1 MNDLAKPGLEHAR
14 AVDAGAVSQ
23 APPAPQPPGVS
34 AAQAP
39 LSLLLR
45 RMLGLL
51 GAQRRELW
59 LAFGLVTIWTAT
71 NLAGPYMI
79 KLAID
84 RGIAR
89 RDVFTLNVAI
99 AAFVAINLVSYVAH
113 RAQIR
118 VIGRVGEGF
127 LRDLRER
134 VFAHMQ
140 RLSMPFYDRN
150 KTGVLVSRMTSDVD
164 SLQELVQTGLLT
176 LIGNGLL
183 LVLSAVVLT
192 IASPQLM
199 LACLVAV
206 PFVVLASV
214 RFARLSSSTYLA
226 VRDRIAI
233 TLSRLQ
239 EGITGVRVIQ
249 AFAREP
255 VEIARF
261 GQSNQA
267 LYRAHMSSVR
277 LQAWYLPVIE
287 LAGTGTTALV
297 VAVGGYLVHR
307 HETTVGTVT
316 FFILTLT
323 NLFEPIQQFSQLFN
337 QMQSAGA
344 GLRKLF
350 GLLDTEL
357 DVPERADGV
366 ELPASGVIELQN
378 VSFAYREHGQMVLR
392 DVSLSIARGERIALV
407 GPTGAGKSTLAK
419 MIARLYDPVRGSI
432 SLGGVDLRDASMR
445 SLRQRII
452 VVPQEGFLFNASIRD
467 NVRIA
472 RADATDGEVEAALDE
487 IGVLE
492 RFSALPE
499 GLDTQVNERG
509 SRLSA
514 GEKQLVSLSRAALRD
529 PAVLVL
535 DEATSSLDPGTEAL
549 VERAMRKLMQGR
561 TVIVIAHRLST
572 AAQADRVAV
581 VEGGTLAEVGTHH
594 ELLARGGRYAAL
606 FAKSNSAMGRDGV
619 APAAVAR
626 V

>member
-1 MNDLAKPGLEHAR
+1 MNDAAKS
-14 AVDAGAVSQ
+14 AVVTIEEAAS
-23 APPAPQPPGVS
+23 PAPMQPATQV
-34 AAQAP
+34 P
-39 LSLLLR
+39 LHVLLR

-51 GAQRRELW
+51 GAQRREVL

-84 RGIAR
+84 RGIAK
-89 RDVFTLNVAI
+89 RDVRALNLSI
-99 AAFVAINLVSYVAH
+99 AAIVVISVVSYFAH

-118 VIGRVGEGF
+118 VLGRVGEGF

-140 RLSMPFYDRN
+140 SLSMPFYDRN

-164 SLQELVQTGLLT
+164 SLQELIQTGLLT

-183 LVLSAVVLT
+183 LLLSSAVLT
-192 IASPQLM
+192 AVSPKLM

-206 PFVVLASV
+206 PFVVAASV
-214 RFARLSSSTYLA
+214 RFARQSSATYLA
-226 VRDRIAI
+226 VRDRIANM
-233 TLSRLQ
+233 LSHLQ
-239 EGITGVRVIQ
+239 EAITGVRVIQ

-255 VEIARF
+255 REVERFARA
-261 GQSNQA
+261 NRE
-267 LYRAHMSSVR
+267 LYSAHMASTR

-287 LAGTGTTALV
+287 IAGTGTTALV
-297 VAVGGYLVHR
+297 VAAGGYLIRQHA
-307 HETTVGTVT
+307 TTVGTVT

-350 GLLDTEL
+350 ALLDTEL
-357 DVPERADGV
+357 EVKEREQGL
-366 ELPASGVIELQN
+366 ELPASGALEL
-378 VSFAYREHGQMVLR
+378 VRVGFGYRAQSERVL
-392 DVSLSIARGERIALV
+392 DEVSLEIAAGERLALV

-419 MIARLYDPVRGSI
+419 LIARLYDPTQGSI
-432 SLGGVDLRDASMR
+432 RLGGVDLREADMR
-445 SLRQRII
+445 SLRRRIV

-472 RADATDGEVEAALDE
+472 RPDASDAEVDAALDE

-492 RFSALPE
+492 RFRGLPE

-535 DEATSSLDPGTEAL
+535 DEATSSLDPGTESL

-581 VEGGTLAEVGTHH
+581 VEGGGLCEVGTHR
-594 ELLARGGRYAAL
+594 ELLARKGRYAAL
-606 FAKSNSAMGRDGV
+606 FATQPV
-619 APAAVAR
+619 HAAAQETL
-626 V
+626 

>member
-1 MNDLAKPGLEHAR
+1 MTQNHEPLG
-14 AVDAGAVSQ
+14 DAA
-23 APPAPQPPGVS
+23 AAAERAPQV
-34 AAQAP
+34 A
-39 LSLLLR
+39 LSVLLR
-45 RMLGLL
+45 RMLQLL
-51 GAQRRELW
+51 GPQRRELV
-59 LAFGLVTIWTAT
+59 LALVLIATWTAT
-71 NLAGPYMI
+71 NLAGPFAI

-84 RGIAR
+84 RGITR
-89 RDVFTLNVAI
+89 RNVPMLDLAIAFYVAI
-99 AAFVAINLVSYVAH
+99 SVLSYFVY

-118 VIGRVGEGF
+118 VLARVGESF
-127 LRDLRER
+127 LRDLRVR
-134 VFAHMQ
+134 VFAHLQ

-176 LIGNGLL
+176 LIGSSLL
-183 LVLSAVVLT
+183 LVFSALVLT
-192 IASPQLM
+192 WVSPQLM

-206 PFVVLASV
+206 PLVVAASV
-214 RFARLSSSTYLA
+214 RFARRSTSTYLA
-226 VRDRIAI
+226 VRDRIAA

-239 EGITGVRVIQ
+239 EGIAGVRVIQ

-255 VEIARF
+255 VEIERF
-261 GQSNQA
+261 ERSNQEQ
-267 LYRAHMSSVR
+267 YRAHMVSVR

-287 LAGTGTTALV
+287 VSGTGTTALV
-297 VAVGGYLVHR
+297 VALGGYLVHR
-307 HETTVGTVT
+307 HAATVGTVT

-350 GLLDTEL
+350 GLLDTPL
-357 DVPERADGV
+357 DVPEREGGA
-366 ELPASGVIELQN
+366 ELPRSGPIELSQ
-378 VSFAYREHGQMVLR
+378 VSFRYREQGELVLS
-392 DVSLSIARGERIALV
+392 DVELSIAPGERIALV

-419 MIARLYDPVRGSI
+419 LIARLYDPSSGSI
-432 SLGGVDLRDASMR
+432 RLGGLDLRDASMR
-445 SLRQRII
+445 SLRDGIV

-472 RADATDGEVEAALDE
+472 RAGASDAEVEAALEE

-492 RFSALPE
+492 RFRALPE

-535 DEATSSLDPGTEAL
+535 DEATSSLDPGTELL
-549 VERAMRKLMQGR
+549 VERAMRKLMRGR

-581 VEGGTLAEVGTHH
+581 VAGGRLAEVGTHD

-606 FAKSNSAMGRDGV
+606 FTKSQAAMTAASA
-619 APAAVAR
+619 
-626 V
+626 